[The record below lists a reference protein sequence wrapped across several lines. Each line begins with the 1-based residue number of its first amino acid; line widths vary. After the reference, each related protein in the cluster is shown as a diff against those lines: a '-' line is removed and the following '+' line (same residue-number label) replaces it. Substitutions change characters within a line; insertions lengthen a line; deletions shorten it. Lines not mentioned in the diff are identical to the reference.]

1 MAKQEIENT
10 NFLIDIN
17 EKSFD
22 NKAFSRKHLS
32 FLVKKLK

>member
-22 NKAFSRKHLS
+22 NKAFTRKHRS
-32 FLVKKLK
+32 FLVK